1 VFAGMQA
8 IAPSLLTWWETI
20 ANLLALACGL
30 CYYIGFAP
38 PGWLRRAWQVPELR
52 GFLITAAALPRLSTF
67 KEIVLALEAGA
78 AESLGTDRAAIGLW
92 DETLGKLHY
101 EQDGRTYEVAPEEDL
116 GGRVFLTQRPVFALD
131 TVRENPEH
139 APEYER
145 YGSRALLAAP
155 ISAGDRR
162 LGVLTAYASHA
173 PVFAEDDLV
182 LLTLLA
188 NQAAVVL
195 ESRVLID
202 KEAQLRVREEITRL
216 KDEFLSAAAHD
227 LKTPLTTLVAQ
238 AQLLSQR
245 ATRYP
250 EAPPDMAGIERIV
263 VQAKR
268 LKSLVLEL
276 LDVSRVEQGRLVGRL
291 ESVDLVA
298 LADSACMRHTTSNH
312 LCTLSAPG
320 LLIGM
325 YDGLRIEQLFDNL
338 LENAV
343 KYSPAGGEVRMVLS
357 QEGSSA
363 SVSVSDHGIGIAAA
377 DLPHLFDRFFRGEN
391 LNDRQFAGL
400 GLGLFICAG
409 IVEQHGGRIWATS
422 EGRGAGSTFHVVLP
436 LVEDDVRTDQRADLD
451 RSPTDNVQVR
461 ADQ

>member
-1 VFAGMQA
+1 
-8 IAPSLLTWWETI
+8 
-20 ANLLALACGL
+20 
-30 CYYIGFAP
+30 
-38 PGWLRRAWQVPELR
+38 
-52 GFLITAAALPRLSTF
+52 
-67 KEIVLALEAGA
+67 
-78 AESLGTDRAAIGLW
+78 
-92 DETLGKLHY
+92 
-101 EQDGRTYEVAPEEDL
+101 
-116 GGRVFLTQRPVFALD
+116 
-131 TVRENPEH
+131 
-139 APEYER
+139 
-145 YGSRALLAAP
+145 
-155 ISAGDRR
+155 
-162 LGVLTAYASHA
+162 
-173 PVFAEDDLV
+173 
-182 LLTLLA
+182 
-188 NQAAVVL
+188 
-195 ESRVLID
+195 VLID
-202 KEAQLRVREEITRL
+202 KEAQVRVREEITRL

-276 LDVSRVEQGRLVGRL
+276 LDVSRIEQGRLVGRL